1 MALDGIY
8 LYSLV
13 EDLKKSIINSKI
25 DKINQPEKD
34 EIILT
39 LRKNR
44 QNIRLL
50 ISSSP
55 KYPRIHITEERKK
68 KEFERIHNNTTQGK
82 NVQNKGKKYI
92 VKRKIKTLKSA

>member
-13 EDLKKSIINSKI
+13 HDLKKSILNCKI

-39 LRKNR
+39 LRKGRENVK
-44 QNIRLL
+44 LL
-50 ISSSP
+50 ISASS
-55 KYPRIHITEERKK
+55 KFPRIHFTNIVKQNPIQAPMFTMVMRKYLK
-68 KEFERIHNNTTQGK
+68 KE
-82 NVQNKGKKYI
+82 
-92 VKRKIKTLKSA
+92 

>member
-13 EDLKKSIINSKI
+13 KDLKKSIINSKI

-39 LRKNR
+39 LRKE
-44 QNIRLL
+44 
-50 ISSSP
+50 SSSST
-55 KYPRIHITEERKK
+55 YVYNGIKK
-68 KEFERIHNNTTQGK
+68 ISHRWKDFR
-82 NVQNKGKKYI
+82 Y
-92 VKRKIKTLKSA
+92 

>member
-13 EDLKKSIINSKI
+13 NNLKNSIIDSKI

-39 LRKNR
+39 IRKDRKN
-44 QNIRLL
+44 IKLL

-55 KYPRIHITEERKK
+55 KFARIHLTNNVKQNPIVAPMYLSL
-68 KEFERIHNNTTQGK
+68 IH
-82 NVQNKGKKYI
+82 I
-92 VKRKIKTLKSA
+92 

>member
-34 EIILT
+34 EIILP

-50 ISSSP
+50 I
-55 KYPRIHITEERKK
+55 
-68 KEFERIHNNTTQGK
+68 
-82 NVQNKGKKYI
+82 
-92 VKRKIKTLKSA
+92 